1 MLSSE
6 HMSPNREATSASLLG
21 SFVLPLPAPPAV
33 GSTTSAPE
41 AEAPESLPVASN
53 CCGGGTHSVLGYEK

>member
-1 MLSSE
+1 MTNQSSCCSTTVPE
-6 HMSPNREATSASLLG
+6 VEAPES
-21 SFVLPLPAPPAV
+21 LPLTSSCC
-33 GSTTSAPE
+33 STTSAPE